1 MIKLKVCGMRDPA
14 NIKAVAELHA
24 DYMGFI
30 FYRNSPRYVGDK
42 FTLEESEVT
51 TNVGVF
57 VDESTGIILH
67 RLKDINSETAQLH
80 GSETPSQCDD
90 LKSRGITVIK
100 VFSISDDFDFT
111 KTKDFQDVAD
121 YFLFDT
127 KGKSFGG
134 NGKTFNWNRLQEY
147 DQSIPFFLSG
157 GLNEENV
164 KNLGVLD
171 MMNIHALDVNSGVE
185 DAPGVKNIEKIKSV
199 MSCLK

>member
-1 MIKLKVCGMRDPA
+1 MRDPA